1 MIQSSVV
8 RARIDEATK
17 SEAAAELAAMF
28 ALSRLADRVHSSQ
41 QVDDLV
47 KDCVV
52 LADALLEELDPQ
64 EGIVALKKRKKNVQE

>member
-1 MIQSSVV
+1 MEDRENF
-8 RARIDEATK
+8 RA
-17 SEAAAELAAMF
+17 LAAMF

-64 EGIVALKKRKKNVQE
+64 

>member
-1 MIQSSVV
+1 MEDRENF
-8 RARIDEATK
+8 RA
-17 SEAAAELAAMF
+17 LAAMF

-52 LADALLEELDPQ
+52 LADALLEELEPQ